1 MSSNKLF
8 ISYSEKIKGF
18 GFCLQSRIPKWRNKK
33 NVPMNWIVSCVL
45 IVMKFYVNGHVANE
59 GHVTF
64 RKVSEGEVIVIVK
77 N

>member
-1 MSSNKLF
+1 MAK
-8 ISYSEKIKGF
+8 
-18 GFCLQSRIPKWRNKK
+18 QKK
-33 NVPMNWIVSCVL
+33 CTHELDRLMCFDCYEILCQNH
-45 IVMKFYVNGHVANE
+45 VNGHVANE

>member
-1 MSSNKLF
+1 MKRSKALAFVCSPESLNG
-8 ISYSEKIKGF
+8 ET
-18 GFCLQSRIPKWRNKK
+18 KK
-33 NVPMNWIVSCVL
+33 CTHELDRLMCFDCYEILCQNH
-45 IVMKFYVNGHVANE
+45 VNGHVANE